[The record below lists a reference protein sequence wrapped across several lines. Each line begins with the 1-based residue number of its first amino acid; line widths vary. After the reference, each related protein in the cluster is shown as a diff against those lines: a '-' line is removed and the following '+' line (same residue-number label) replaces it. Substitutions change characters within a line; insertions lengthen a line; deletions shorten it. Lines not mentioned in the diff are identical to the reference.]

1 MSTQASWLAL
11 LALFVGSGLRLAM
24 PMLFAALGEL
34 VSERAGVLN
43 LSLEGMMLTG
53 AFAGAMGSLWTGEP
67 AIGLAI
73 AVVAVLPVAL
83 LQAWLSV
90 TLHANQIVSGI
101 GINLLA
107 LGATTFAYRELL
119 GNRSRVQIPGFG
131 TWNVPGLSD
140 LPVLGPALFR
150 QGWLLYLAFALAIAV
165 AIVLRRTALGLAIH
179 AAGEEP
185 VALAKS
191 GGSVPRVRYGAV
203 LFAGVMS
210 ALGGAFLSLGDIHTF
225 TEGMTNGAGYLA
237 LVGVIFGNWKT
248 ARTVFACLFF
258 GAATAL
264 QFQLPAL
271 GIDVPTA
278 LLIMLPYVMALLA
291 VAGLV
296 GRQSPPAALTV
307 AYVR

>member
-1 MSTQASWLAL
+1 MHASSLAL
-11 LALFVGSGLRLAM
+11 LALFLGSSVRLAM

-53 AFAGAMGSLWTGEP
+53 AFAGAMGSLWTGQP
-67 AIGLAI
+67 LVGLAI
-73 AVVAVLPVAL
+73 AVLTVLPVAL

-119 GNRSRVQIPGFG
+119 GNRSRVEIPGFG
-131 TWNVPGLSD
+131 MWQVPWLSD
-140 LPVLGPALFR
+140 LPVMGPALFR
-150 QGWLLYLAFALAIAV
+150 QGWLVYLAFALAIAV
-165 AIVLRRTALGLAIH
+165 AVLLRYTATGLSIH
-179 AAGEEP
+179 AAGAEP
-185 VALAKS
+185 VALDKS
-191 GGSVPRVRYGAV
+191 GGSVRKVRYGAV
-203 LFAGVMS
+203 LFAGMMS
-210 ALGGAFLSLGDIHTF
+210 GLGGAFLSLGDIHTF

-248 ARTVFACLFF
+248 GRTVFACLFF

-271 GIDVPTA
+271 GVDVPTA

-296 GRQSPPAALTV
+296 GRQSPPAALTLPFLH
-307 AYVR
+307 